1 MEKIKI
7 EHTFD
12 ILPHEHVESS
22 VDEYALFLKEYKNSN
37 KYRLIFSFNP
47 ICSNVLFNTITEIVD
62 KNGKLINVIDT
73 KTYHPEKSL
82 GKYLTYTSRNVT
94 SITKEEMINDTA
106 YSHSEIGGFEYH
118 CGYDIFDN
126 HILRSKE
133 FVVVNKLGK
142 SDDNKTVFNTLADY
156 LRDCD
161 GGIKYE
167 KDMKDTRERDY
178 FEKHLYTTDSVMSY
192 HASINENLNE
202 ENGWLGFIN
211 KGNLQIPNVILDDK
225 ELTVNK
231 VINNQDIGK
240 FIDMYPDRSLY
251 SILPKYNALQKRYE
265 DNWVFCLTYPH
276 SNDSTHAL
284 VSEQSV
290 GYNGLEC
297 KFKLYESLFLGVDP
311 DTKIITLRTFVEH
324 GLTAGD
330 KFRLA
335 YFYKNENGKIISSGE
350 TINACSVIETGSNE
364 YEKTQYMKTRL
375 GDVYSLIY
383 ELCVLLKTD
392 SGSTDSGTTDT
403 GTPYYFTVGKEFFEN
418 DKLEFR
424 FRRVVGNEDC
434 KYYLRK
440 FTKLKKRDGSD
451 YSYTL
456 NKLAFS
462 KNVYG
467 DSIGEIIY
475 DNIIDI
481 SDFRNNLGMPLSEIF
496 ITVFKTN
503 YGHKEWYGGRTNSG
517 DTSLIETSHCFG
529 KITSGFDMPS
539 DDNCAD
545 YNIHKLHN
553 IPTVDTA
560 YTYDL
565 TWVPIPGSPL
575 EDDITIK
582 DSRDEYYGDLVEF
595 HEGMLTERVL
605 EDVYYRFNTEQRET
619 LNESFGDLI
628 YHEIIRDDYDV
639 NNVNEGNKSGFTV
652 EAKSI
657 SEIDEK
663 KDTRCKE
670 KKDTTCK
677 VAANLNPE
685 GYYYKPHHRIQ
696 LKEYLPDVYWGTD
709 TLMGIKEMSV
719 SNSGDTG
726 VTKYEIE
733 CDRTYY
739 MSKYDKIYL
748 VEINN
753 PNNIVY
759 GYITASS
766 GKIYEICFNE
776 DVDMYEIIEK
786 IDGINTLSKSFR
798 LFKVNPLRPNNAYLL
813 PDASGIYEWREFKGF
828 NDMDFNDTL
837 YNRPFTNGTH
847 YLHENINLYLKRQDP
862 FGLYGLSFDSN
873 TPFFKTNLVIFGNE
887 KDVNNKEYIKNTEP
901 DLC

>member
-62 KNGKLINVIDT
+62 KNGKLINTI
-73 KTYHPEKSL
+73 KSYNIEDQEDPL
-82 GKYLTYTSRNVT
+82 QKYLEYTNRNVT
-94 SITKEEMINDTA
+94 NITKEEMINDTA

-142 SDDNKTVFNTLADY
+142 SNDNNSVFNTLADY
-156 LRDCD
+156 LRDGD

-167 KDMKDTRERDY
+167 KDMKDYKEETE
-178 FEKHLYTTDSVMSY
+178 FAKHLYTTDSVMSY

-211 KGNLQIPNVILDDK
+211 KGNLQIPNVILNDK

-265 DNWVFCLTYPH
+265 DNWVFCLTYPY

-297 KFKLYESLFLGVDP
+297 KFKLDESLFLGVDP

-335 YFYKNENGKIISSGE
+335 YFYKDEEGNISSGE

-392 SGSTDSGTTDT
+392 SGTTDT
-403 GTPYYFTVGKEFFEN
+403 GYFIVGKDFFEN

-440 FTKLKKRDGSD
+440 FKKLKKRDGSD

-475 DNIIDI
+475 DNIIDV
-481 SDFRNNLGMPLSEIF
+481 SDNRNNLGMPLSEIF
-496 ITVFKTN
+496 ISVFKTN
-503 YGHKEWYGGRTNSG
+503 YGHEQWYGGESNSG

-539 DDNCAD
+539 DKNCID
-545 YNIHKLHN
+545 YNIHNLHN
-553 IPTVDTA
+553 IPTGDTA
-560 YTYDL
+560 S
-565 TWVPIPGSPL
+565 WVPIPGSPL

-582 DSRDEYYGDLVEF
+582 DRDEYYGDLVEF

-605 EDVYYRFNTEQRET
+605 EDVYYRFNTAQRET

-628 YHEIIRDDYDV
+628 CHEIVRDDYDV
-639 NNVNEGNKSGFTV
+639 SEENGSGFTV
-652 EAKSI
+652 TAKTMSD
-657 SEIDEK
+657 IDIEN
-663 KDTRCKE
+663 RE
-670 KKDTTCK
+670 

-685 GYYYKPHHRIQ
+685 GYYYKPHYRIQ

-709 TLMGIKEMSV
+709 TLMGINGMSDI

-726 VTKYEIE
+726 VTKYKIE

-739 MSKYDKIYL
+739 MSIYDKIYL

-766 GKIYEICFNE
+766 GTTYEICFNKDVDTGKIIE
-776 DVDMYEIIEK
+776 DV
-786 IDGINTLSKSFR
+786 DGINTLSKAFR

-837 YNRPFTNGTH
+837 YNRPFTNSTH

-862 FGLYGLSFDSN
+862 FGLYGLSFNGD
-873 TPFFKTNLVIFGNE
+873 TPFFKSNLVIFGNE

>member
-62 KNGKLINVIDT
+62 KNGKLINGMT
-73 KTYHPEKSL
+73 KEELTSYNIEGPL
-82 GKYLTYTSRNVT
+82 DKYLEYTGRDEKY
-94 SITKEEMINDTA
+94 ITKEEMINDTA

-142 SDDNKTVFNTLADY
+142 TDPNKTVFNTLTDY
-156 LRDCD
+156 LRDGD
-161 GGIKYE
+161 GGIKSE
-167 KDMKDTRERDY
+167 KDMKVPTEETEFD
-178 FEKHLYTTDSVMSY
+178 KHLYTSDSVMSY

-225 ELTVNK
+225 EITVNK

-297 KFKLYESLFLGVDP
+297 KFKLYESLFFGVDP

-335 YFYKNENGKIISSGE
+335 YFYEHDDGTISSGE
-350 TINACSVIETGSNE
+350 TINTCSVIETGSNE
-364 YEKTQYMKTRL
+364 YEKTQYMKTRF

-383 ELCVLLKTD
+383 ELYMSLNFD
-392 SGSTDSGTTDT
+392 SGSTDSGTS
-403 GTPYYFTVGKEFFEN
+403 YYFTVTKKFFEN
-418 DKLEFR
+418 KKLKFR

-440 FTKLKKRDGSD
+440 FKKLKKRDGSD

-475 DNIIDI
+475 DNIIDV
-481 SDFRNNLGMPLSEIF
+481 SDIRNNLGMPLSEIF
-496 ITVFKTN
+496 ISVFKTN
-503 YGHKEWYGGRTNSG
+503 YGHEQWYAVNNSG

-539 DDNCAD
+539 DENCVD

-553 IPTVDTA
+553 IPTGDTA

-565 TWVPIPGSPL
+565 TWVPIYASPL

-582 DSRDEYYGDLVEF
+582 DTNEYYGDLVEF

-619 LNESFGDLI
+619 LNTTFADLK
-628 YHEIIRDDYDV
+628 YHEIVRDDYDV
-639 NNVNEGNKSGFTV
+639 NNVVEGNKITGFTV

-657 SEIDEK
+657 TDIDIDRKNSEI
-663 KDTRCKE
+663 
-670 KKDTTCK
+670 K

-685 GYYYKPHHRIQ
+685 GYYYKPHYRVQ

-709 TLMGIKEMSV
+709 TLMGIHEMSDI

-726 VTKYEIE
+726 VTKYKIE

-739 MSKYDKIYL
+739 MSIYDKIYL

-766 GKIYEICFNE
+766 GKTYEICFNKE
-776 DVDMYEIIEK
+776 LDTNKIIEEV
-786 IDGINTLSKSFR
+786 DGVNKLSKSFR

-828 NDMDFNDTL
+828 NDMDFNETL

-862 FGLYGLSFDSN
+862 FGLYGLSFDSK
-873 TPFFKTNLVIFGNE
+873 TPFFKTNLIIFGNE

>member
-62 KNGKLINVIDT
+62 KNGNLINTMVLNST
-73 KTYHPEKSL
+73 NAEEPLK
-82 GKYLTYTSRNVT
+82 KYLEYTYRNKIT
-94 SITKEEMINDTA
+94 GITKEDMINDTA

-142 SDDNKTVFNTLADY
+142 SDDNKKTVFNTLADY
-156 LRDCD
+156 LRDGD

-167 KDMKDTRERDY
+167 KDMKDATEQTY

-211 KGNLQIPNVILDDK
+211 KGNLQIPNVILNDK

-265 DNWVFCLTYPH
+265 DNWVFCLTYPY

-297 KFKLYESLFLGVDP
+297 KFKLDESLFLGVDP

-335 YFYKNENGKIISSGE
+335 YFYEDEEGNISSGE

-383 ELCVLLKTD
+383 ELCVLLKPD

-403 GTPYYFTVGKEFFEN
+403 GTPYYFIVGKDFFEN

-440 FTKLKKRDGSD
+440 FKKLTKRDGSD

-475 DNIIDI
+475 DNIIDV

-503 YGHKEWYGGRTNSG
+503 YGHKEWYGGGTNSG

-539 DDNCAD
+539 DDNCID

-553 IPTVDTA
+553 IPTGDTA
-560 YTYDL
+560 YTYNL
-565 TWVPIPGSPL
+565 TWVPLSGSPL

-582 DSRDEYYGDLVEF
+582 DDKDGYYGDLVEF

-605 EDVYYRFNTEQRET
+605 EDVYHRFNTAQRET
-619 LNESFGDLI
+619 LNESFSDLI
-628 YHEIIRDDYDV
+628 YHEIVRDDYDV
-639 NNVNEGNKSGFTV
+639 SEENGSGFTV
-652 EAKSI
+652 TAKTI
-657 SEIDEK
+657 SDIDIEN
-663 KDTRCKE
+663 R
-670 KKDTTCK
+670 K
-677 VAANLNPE
+677 VAANLSPE

-709 TLMGIKEMSV
+709 TLMGINGMSV

-726 VTKYEIE
+726 VTKYKIE

-739 MSKYDKIYL
+739 MSIYDKIYL

-766 GKIYEICFNE
+766 GTTYEICFNK
-776 DVDMYEIIEK
+776 DVDTNKIIEEV
-786 IDGINTLSKSFR
+786 DGVNKLSKLFR

-828 NDMDFNDTL
+828 NDMDFNNTL

-862 FGLYGLSFDSN
+862 FGLYGLSFNSD

>member
-12 ILPHEHVESS
+12 ILPHEHIESS

-62 KNGKLINVIDT
+62 KNGKLINGMNINPSNVEE
-73 KTYHPEKSL
+73 PL
-82 GKYLTYTSRNVT
+82 MKYLKYTSRDILT
-94 SITKEEMINDTA
+94 GITNEDMINDTA

-142 SDDNKTVFNTLADY
+142 GNTDNNVVFNTLSDY
-156 LRDCD
+156 LRDGD
-161 GGIKYE
+161 GGIKSE
-167 KDMKDTRERDY
+167 KDMKYETEEKY
-178 FEKHLYTTDSVMSY
+178 FDKHLYTTDSIMSY

-225 ELTVNK
+225 EITVNK

-265 DNWVFCLTYPH
+265 DNWVFCLTYPY

-335 YFYKNENGKIISSGE
+335 YFYKDKDGGIISSGE
-350 TINACSVIETGSNE
+350 TINTCSVIETGSNE

-383 ELCVLLKTD
+383 ELCVLL
-392 SGSTDSGTTDT
+392 DSGTTDT
-403 GTPYYFTVGKEFFEN
+403 GTSYYFQVGDDFFKN

-440 FTKLKKRDGSD
+440 FKKLKKRDGSD

-475 DNIIDI
+475 DNIIDV
-481 SDFRNNLGMPLSEIF
+481 SDNRNNLGMPLSEIF

-503 YGHKEWYGGRTNSG
+503 YGHEQWYGGGFNSG

-539 DDNCAD
+539 DDNCID

-553 IPTVDTA
+553 IPTGDIVYKRD
-560 YTYDL
+560 YDL
-565 TWVPIPGSPL
+565 TWVPTPGSPL

-582 DSRDEYYGDLVEF
+582 DTNEYYYGDLVEF
-595 HEGMLTERVL
+595 HEGMLDERVL

-619 LNESFGDLI
+619 LNTSFAVLN
-628 YHEIIRDDYDV
+628 YHEIVRDDYD
-639 NNVNEGNKSGFTV
+639 VNEGNKSGFTV

-657 SEIDEK
+657 SEIDIEN
-663 KDTRCKE
+663 RN
-670 KKDTTCK
+670 

-685 GYYYKPHHRIQ
+685 GYYYKPHYRIQ
-696 LKEYLPDVYWGTD
+696 LKEYLPDVFWGTD

-719 SNSGDTG
+719 IPNSGDTG
-726 VTKYEIE
+726 VTKYKIE

-739 MSKYDKIYL
+739 MSIYDKIYL

-759 GYITASS
+759 GYITYSS
-766 GKIYEICFNE
+766 GKTYEICFNE
-776 DVDMYEIIEK
+776 DVDTDKIIENV
-786 IDGINTLSKSFR
+786 DGIDTLSKTFR

-862 FGLYGLSFDSN
+862 FGFYGLSFGSN
-873 TPFFKTNLVIFGNE
+873 TPFFKSNLIIFGNE

>member
-62 KNGKLINVIDT
+62 KNGKLINTI
-73 KTYHPEKSL
+73 KSYNIEDQEDPL
-82 GKYLTYTSRNVT
+82 QKYLEYTNRNVT
-94 SITKEEMINDTA
+94 NITKEEMINDTA

-133 FVVVNKLGK
+133 FIVVNKLGK
-142 SDDNKTVFNTLADY
+142 SNDNNFVFNTLADY
-156 LRDCD
+156 LRDGD

-167 KDMKDTRERDY
+167 KDMKDYEEKTE
-178 FEKHLYTTDSVMSY
+178 FAKHLYTTDSVMSY

-211 KGNLQIPNVILDDK
+211 KGNLQIPNVILNDK

-265 DNWVFCLTYPH
+265 DNWVFCLTYPY

-297 KFKLYESLFLGVDP
+297 KFKLDESLFLGVDP

-383 ELCVLLKTD
+383 KLCVLLKPDSGSTD
-392 SGSTDSGTTDT
+392 SGTTDSGTTDT
-403 GTPYYFTVGKEFFEN
+403 GTPYYFIVGKDFFEN

-440 FTKLKKRDGSD
+440 FKKLTKRDGSD
-451 YSYTL
+451 YSYAL

-475 DNIIDI
+475 DNIIDV

-503 YGHKEWYGGRTNSG
+503 YGHEEWYAVNNSA
-517 DTSLIETSHCFG
+517 DTSSIETSHCFS

-539 DDNCAD
+539 DDNCVD

-553 IPTVDTA
+553 IPTGDTA

-565 TWVPIPGSPL
+565 TWVPTPGSPL
-575 EDDITIK
+575 EDGITIK
-582 DSRDEYYGDLVEF
+582 NRDEYYGDLVEF

-605 EDVYYRFNTEQRET
+605 EDVYHRFNTAQRET

-628 YHEIIRDDYDV
+628 YHEIVRDDYDV
-639 NNVNEGNKSGFTV
+639 SEENGNGFTV
-652 EAKSI
+652 TAKTI
-657 SEIDEK
+657 SDIDTEN
-663 KDTRCKE
+663 R
-670 KKDTTCK
+670 K
-677 VAANLNPE
+677 VAANLSPE

-709 TLMGIKEMSV
+709 TLMGINGMSV

-726 VTKYEIE
+726 VTKYKIE

-739 MSKYDKIYL
+739 MSIYDKIYL

-766 GKIYEICFNE
+766 GTTYEICFNK
-776 DVDMYEIIEK
+776 DVDTNKIIEEV
-786 IDGINTLSKSFR
+786 DGVNKLSKLFR

-862 FGLYGLSFDSN
+862 FGLYGLSFNSD

>member
-62 KNGKLINVIDT
+62 KNGKLINGMDI
-73 KTYHPEKSL
+73 KSYNIEESL
-82 GKYLTYTSRNVT
+82 QKYLTYTGRNKT
-94 SITKEEMINDTA
+94 NIKKEEMINDTA

-142 SDDNKTVFNTLADY
+142 SDDNKKTVFNTLADY
-156 LRDCD
+156 LRDGD

-167 KDMKDTRERDY
+167 KDMKDATEKDY

-211 KGNLQIPNVILDDK
+211 KGNLHIPNVILDDK

-265 DNWVFCLTYPH
+265 DNWVFCLTYPY
-276 SNDSTHAL
+276 SNVSTHAL

-297 KFKLYESLFLGVDP
+297 KFKLDESLFLGVDP

-324 GLTAGD
+324 GLTEGD

-403 GTPYYFTVGKEFFEN
+403 GTPYYFTVGKDFFENDKLYEN

-475 DNIIDI
+475 DNIIDV

-496 ITVFKTN
+496 ISVFKTN
-503 YGHKEWYGGRTNSG
+503 YGHEEWYGGESNSG

-539 DDNCAD
+539 DKNCVD

-553 IPTVDTA
+553 IPTGDTV
-560 YTYDL
+560 YELDYDL
-565 TWVPIPGSPL
+565 EWVPIPGSPL
-575 EDDITIK
+575 EDDITIIK
-582 DSRDEYYGDLVEF
+582 DGDGYYGDLVEF

-605 EDVYYRFNTEQRET
+605 EDVYYRFNTAQRET

-628 YHEIIRDDYDV
+628 YHEIVRDDYDV
-639 NNVNEGNKSGFTV
+639 SEENGSGFTV
-652 EAKSI
+652 TAKTI
-657 SEIDEK
+657 SDIDIEN
-663 KDTRCKE
+663 R
-670 KKDTTCK
+670 K
-677 VAANLNPE
+677 VAVNLSPE
-685 GYYYKPHHRIQ
+685 GYYYKPHYRIQ

-709 TLMGIKEMSV
+709 TLMGIKKMSV
-719 SNSGDTG
+719 MPNSGVTG

-739 MSKYDKIYL
+739 MSIYDKIYL

-766 GKIYEICFNE
+766 GITYEICFNE
-776 DVDMYEIIEK
+776 NIDTGKIIEK

-798 LFKVNPLRPNNAYLL
+798 LFEVNPLRPNNAYLL

-862 FGLYGLSFDSN
+862 FGFYGLSFDSN
-873 TPFFKTNLVIFGNE
+873 TPFFKSNLIIFGNE